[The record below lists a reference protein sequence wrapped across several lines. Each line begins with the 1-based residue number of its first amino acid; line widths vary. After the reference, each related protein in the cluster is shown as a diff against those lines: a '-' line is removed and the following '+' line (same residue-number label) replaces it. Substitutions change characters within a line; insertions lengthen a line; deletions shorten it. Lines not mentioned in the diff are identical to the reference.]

1 MKNKKERGASLID
14 VVSGIIIFTISTG
27 VVISMYYQ
35 IYLTMAKTKIHQV
48 AISCMTEVFEK
59 IDLESYDLITTDEVN
74 KLIKESGLND
84 YFNESKNESTVTCSV
99 TKFKDS
105 APEGEERLDLV
116 KQINITVKYTVAGKT
131 TTLPINKIKIRE

>member
-59 IDLESYDLITTDEVN
+59 IDLENYDSITEERVN
-74 KLIKESGLND
+74 KLIEESGLNN

-99 TKFKDS
+99 TNFKDS

-116 KQINITVKYTVAGKT
+116 KQINITVEYTVAGKT

>member
-48 AISCMTEVFEK
+48 AISCMTEIFEK

-84 YFNESKNESTVTCSV
+84 YFNESKNESKVTCSV
-99 TKFKDS
+99 TNFKDS

>member
-59 IDLESYDLITTDEVN
+59 IDLESYDSITKEKVDELIEA
-74 KLIKESGLND
+74 SGLNE
-84 YFNESKNESTVTCSV
+84 YFNESKNESKVTCSV
-99 TKFKDS
+99 TNFKDS

-116 KQINITVKYTVAGKT
+116 KQINITVEYTVAGKT